1 MSDHT
6 EVYLITAFYRLLSEE
21 MIVDFFFF
29 PSPKLS
35 LSQVPLVA
43 ACSPSGISEV
53 DVNQIEGA
61 VQDLNLTSAT
71 EPADFGNQI

>member
-1 MSDHT
+1 MTTLRYILSQLSI
-6 EVYLITAFYRLLSEE
+6 VCCSEE

-61 VQDLNLTSAT
+61 VQDLNLTSPT